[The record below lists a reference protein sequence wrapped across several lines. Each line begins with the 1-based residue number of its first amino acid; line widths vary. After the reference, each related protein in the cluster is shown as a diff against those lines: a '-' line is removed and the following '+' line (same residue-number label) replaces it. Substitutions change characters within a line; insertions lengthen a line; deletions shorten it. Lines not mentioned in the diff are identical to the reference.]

1 MNKTQALNKL
11 RKLKIQQYVR
21 NNIAK
26 FFPVLRYA
34 ISEEQAIKEMSV
46 FVPYEMEPLDWKY
59 LLSLPLQEIAQFQSE
74 AEILKEIG
82 KCEEV
87 LSKPVKATK
96 KK

>member
-34 ISEEQAIKEMSV
+34 ISEEQAITEISV
-46 FVPYEMEPLDWKY
+46 FFPYEMESADWKY
-59 LLSLPLQEIAQFQSE
+59 LLSLSLQEIAHFQSE

-82 KCEEV
+82 RCEEV
-87 LSKPVKATK
+87 LQKPVKTK

>member
-11 RKLKIQQYVR
+11 RKLKIQQFVR

-34 ISEEQAIKEMSV
+34 ISEEQAIQQMSV
-46 FVPYEMEPLDWKY
+46 FVPYEMEEKDWSY
-59 LLSLPLQEIAQFQSE
+59 LLSLSMKEVATFQSE
-74 AEILKEIG
+74 KEILAEIQ

-87 LSKPVKATK
+87 LSKPTK

>member
-1 MNKTQALNKL
+1 
-11 RKLKIQQYVR
+11 
-21 NNIAK
+21 
-26 FFPVLRYA
+26 
-34 ISEEQAIKEMSV
+34 
-46 FVPYEMEPLDWKY
+46 MEPLDWKY
-59 LLSLPLQEIAQFQSE
+59 LLSLPLQDIAQFQSE